1 MPKGARESFFQNFR
15 RFFLRGLA
23 IVLPTVLTIW
33 VLTRAYAFVDDT
45 IAEPINQG
53 VRNLVVHFTPYPKV
67 EAEELQVFLN
77 SLDAKAKSEL
87 LTGVPSAERLAYEK
101 KLDAFR
107 YATTLP
113 EPAGKRLEYLARRD
127 ALLKSWR
134 ASPYPLDLMGVII
147 AVVVIYLAGGL
158 LGSFIG
164 WRVYSQGERLVGKV
178 PLIRSVYPSIKQ
190 LTDFFVGGRDDKKRF
205 KRVVAVQYQ
214 RPGIWSIG
222 LVTGES
228 IPTID
233 KAQGSMCIP
242 VFMPSS
248 PTMTGVLAYVPEEE
262 ILDLPLTIDEALRII
277 ISGGVVMPASTQSKQ
292 QVLDLFAGTE
302 PPRLEAQATEPAK
315 KTGT

>member
-1 MPKGARESFFQNFR
+1 MGNGTRESFLQNFR

-23 IVLPTVLTIW
+23 IVLPSILTIW
-33 VLTRAYAFVDDT
+33 VLTAAYVFVDDT

-53 VRNLVVHFTPYPKV
+53 VRNLVLRFTPYPKV
-67 EAEELQVFLN
+67 NEGERQLFLE
-77 SLDAKAKSEL
+77 SMDPKARADL
-87 LTGVPSAERLAYEK
+87 LSGSDPQ
-101 KLDAFR
+101 
-107 YATTLP
+107 
-113 EPAGKRLEYLARRD
+113 GRLEYLTRKD
-127 ALLKSWR
+127 ALLKWWR
-134 ASPYPLDLMGVII
+134 RSPYPLDLMGVVI

-164 WRVYSQGERLVGKV
+164 WQVYSRGERLVTKV

-190 LTDFFVGGRDDKKRF
+190 LTDFFVGQRDDTKRF

-233 KAQGSMCIP
+233 KAQGSVCIP

-262 ILDLPLTIDEALRII
+262 ILDLPLTIEQALRII
-277 ISGGVVMPASTQSKQ
+277 ISGGVVMPASTKQ
-292 QVLDLFAGTE
+292 QAVDLFAMTGQ
-302 PPRLEAQATEPAK
+302 PAMLEQKP
-315 KTGT
+315 